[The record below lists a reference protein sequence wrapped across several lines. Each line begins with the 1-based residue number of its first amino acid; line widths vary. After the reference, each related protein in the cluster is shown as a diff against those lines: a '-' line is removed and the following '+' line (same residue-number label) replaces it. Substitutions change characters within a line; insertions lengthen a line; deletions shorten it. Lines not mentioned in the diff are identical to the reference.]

1 MFIIE
6 NPVKMIPPF
15 TETAIYW
22 GDGNDNEGKKKCH
35 PMLFFS
41 KILVL
46 LDEE

>member
-22 GDGNDNEGKKKCH
+22 GDGNDNEGKKSAILCC
-35 PMLFFS
+35 FS
-41 KILVL
+41 LKYWYY
-46 LDEE
+46 

>member
-22 GDGNDNEGKKKCH
+22 GDGNDTEGKKV
-35 PMLFFS
+35 PSYVVFL
-41 KILVL
+41 
-46 LDEE
+46 